1 MTKNIDPEKIVR
13 EIKRK
18 TRRQMA
24 QYDKAKLGASK
35 NGVHGLYKYTAFLLQ

>member
-18 TRRQMA
+18 TCAYHLIHPEQSTP
-24 QYDKAKLGASK
+24 GE
-35 NGVHGLYKYTAFLLQ
+35 GVSFGG